1 MEAAGF
7 CHDFGSATEFGLRC
21 STKMVTGKR
30 KKTQATKSKPEKT
43 DWVKDV
49 LGEWAEA
56 AGKND
61 CDPMGLNDAPEWV
74 LNAWVECCK
83 IVFPGGLPS
92 VEKWDAKFLGEFL
105 GRFYGLENLYAGAV
119 PLGPETRTE
128 KDKIEAIAKNKPVKI
143 PRGFEK
149 DIITKFKATHEAIPL
164 ATAAATSASYDEGLK
179 FQKGLARGM
188 EIKPDELATSRT
200 FERHT
205 RTFFV
210 LALQWRRF
218 SQCRSV
224 GEIHRILCKE
234 IGEAKIGSLKTF
246 ETHVAKKIGLKVRG
260 RGRPKAAK

>member
-1 MEAAGF
+1 MA
-7 CHDFGSATEFGLRC
+7 
-21 STKMVTGKR
+21 TGKR
-30 KKTQATKSKPEKT
+30 KKTQATKSKLKKA
-43 DWVKDV
+43 DWIKDV
-49 LGEWAEA
+49 LGEWAESA
-56 AGKND
+56 DKND
-61 CDPMGLNDAPEWV
+61 CDPLGLNDAPEWV
-74 LNAWVECCK
+74 LNAYIECAK

-164 ATAAATSASYDEGLK
+164 ATAAATSASYDERLK